1 MEQWDITVKALGD
14 GNIEVVY
21 EGHPTRLG
29 KEGLKGYLSMLKTA
43 AEAEGAELSI
53 KYSSRIA
60 KRYRL

>member
-1 MEQWDITVKALGD
+1 M
-14 GNIEVVY
+14 EVVY
-21 EGHPTRLG
+21 EGHPARLS
-29 KEGLKGYLSMLKTA
+29 KEGPKAYLSMLKTA